1 MTSSAAGV
9 RALERDGST
18 SEPKR
23 LLSFE
28 FVLLSAV
35 SFFGFC
41 NIAVFYSFF
50 SYLEKIGV
58 PAEWRGF
65 LLGLEPMAA
74 FVLRPVAIAF
84 LHAGNALRA
93 LVLSL
98 VMIAV
103 ALCSYAFTTS
113 LAGLA
118 ALRLFHG
125 AAFVFLVSSI
135 LTLIVHFIP
144 KEKSGQGFGILSV
157 ATLLPYAVMPFVT
170 EALLPRTGDEAIIY
184 AWISLFALPALI
196 LTLCCGKRIR
206 AALGGVDSAVM
217 RRPVANEFL
226 LNVRR
231 ADVLLLIGVNLLIY
245 YCHSTVFFFMKS
257 LALQMG
263 AGNVGVFF
271 PIYTLAMIVV
281 RVCGG
286 VYFDKVNQLRTIEV
300 FMALLAGFF
309 LVFAHAASAEA
320 FYVLAGTYGLCLGI
334 VLPLLNSTM
343 FRISP
348 PRFRGVNTNLALFSM
363 DAGFF
368 LGPFAGGALLAA
380 GCPPT
385 RLLDVCAGLVC
396 LALVLVVVLERI
408 SRRETRDT
416 GCADPVARG
425 VPGEE

>member
-1 MTSSAAGV
+1 MTPSAAGV
-9 RALERDGST
+9 PVIERDGSM

-74 FVLRPVAIAF
+74 FALRPVAIAF

-93 LVLSL
+93 LVFSL
-98 VMIAV
+98 VMIAI
-103 ALCSYAFTTS
+103 ALCSYAFTKS
-113 LAGLA
+113 LPGLA
-118 ALRLFHG
+118 VLRLFHG
-125 AAFVFLVSSI
+125 TAFVFLVSSI

-144 KEKSGQGFGILSV
+144 KERSGQGFGILSV

-170 EALLPRTGDEAIIY
+170 EALLPRTGNEALIY

-196 LTLCCGKRIR
+196 LLLSCGKRIR
-206 AALGGVDSAVM
+206 AALDGVDSDVM
-217 RRPVANEFL
+217 RRPVASEFL

-231 ADVLLLIGVNLLIY
+231 AVVLLLIAVNLLIY
-245 YCHSTVFFFMKS
+245 FCHSTVFFFMKS
-257 LALQMG
+257 LVVQMDTG
-263 AGNVGVFF
+263 SAGVFF
-271 PIYTLAMIVV
+271 PICTMTMIVV

-286 VYFDKVNQLRTIEV
+286 MYFDKVNQLRSIEI

-309 LVFAHAASAEA
+309 LVFTHAASAEA
-320 FYVLAGTYGLCLGI
+320 FYVLAGSYGLCLGV

-385 RLLDVCAGLVC
+385 RLLDVCAGFVC

-408 SRRETRDT
+408 SRRETNNA
-416 GCADPVARG
+416 GCADPVAG
-425 VPGEE
+425 GAPGEE